1 MASQNSDLNI
11 SDFFELSFGL
21 SPIELDPNSFVTEE
35 LTYELFISLIEPSLC
50 EPNPRGIF
58 RKLFPYLVDNI
69 NRTISITKLAN
80 YVNDFNNEN
89 NHHNDPKGILQQ
101 LKKCTGRDFFIAFLD
116 KVSIKSLPKFLNTVV
131 YANIPIPIFLPNDM
145 VHFEKGL
152 RILDAMYDI
161 IDTCKYHLFISV
173 NQENSKM
180 KPPFTKQLY
189 QSYSNHRD
197 DCLGICNPG
206 SIDISFHAASK
217 NHARPPLAISEIYYD
232 KTNSNIFQNM
242 VTELSKSAFYI
253 VIHAFDDNF
262 DGIEPNDEFKTIIN
276 DISIEKHS
284 TCSRII
290 SVLFWGLNE
299 EDRIYNKRKQSVLDL
314 LIKKFFHDQIRVEII
329 NEEKKSLIFKEIKE
343 LSFQKLLNTS
353 DFYLSANIFHNL
365 FDKNYVAENSFST
378 LMEATTFNCR
388 ADIFKA
394 SYYSNEI
401 ETLKDQTRLKTLEN
415 SEAYIT
421 EYEIDSEIKKFQ
433 ELQKSLCSS
442 DPIPVLK
449 AHLHE
454 LALKSDEIN
463 QNDQQNAQ
471 QNAQKNEI
479 KHQIEDRDITI
490 HDFWRE
496 FIILSQIKKKYST
509 ALKSIYNID
518 NMTLNSEFLLDL
530 FSQIIPSNK
539 QLIVLSVI
547 GPEGS
552 GKSTLLNYLFQTST
566 TSTERRYVILT
577 YYNLL
582 YNMQQYINIYY
593 VFVNILDFEGIC
605 SEVEKFT
612 SRRTDFDKKITLLA
626 ILCSQIV
633 ILNTKSLTQDISDI
647 LEVSFY
653 HMDTLIKR
661 NFKPKINFVLRDMID
676 AISVQQTA
684 FNDIRE
690 GLKKMFTEIPGC
702 AYSMEGLM
710 IIEEKNIYSL
720 ENIFSCNLDEFYPN
734 SKPNSHSNGEKIYY
748 PVETFPSKV
757 SKLRVELLT
766 SALTSNENELHDYK
780 NIDVRINDESYLK
793 PYKEEI
799 LNLIDEIESDQWS
812 EDDDAKFETAL
823 TKVTDTLCEQTI
835 SNFLANLSDEYD
847 HMLIEEG
854 KTYITSTFISEKRKL
869 QAIYMIKRRTL
880 KDSWLIKSAK
890 IKINENLKQVIDE
903 KTLGK
908 VKKNLSECDHYFN
921 SEWEYIEAD
930 KKAFTYSMLSE
941 TKILEEQV
949 VTCFNKAITD
959 GVSMVSSEDESK
971 KQFDRIFWSKLEK
984 PSILVR
990 TKFLKNSEFLS
1001 SFKFKF
1007 IVEQNSAGI
1016 AGYIN
1021 NVKRGILKQAAIRTI
1036 KTSIKKTCKQIS
1048 NEIQNNNMLAIEF
1061 NQALEWI
1068 QRLCDNIFVT
1078 LQKELNSSQNNFIV
1092 KIDDFKPM
1100 EQYLRLK
1107 VFKRLDA
1114 NTKKWKDTQ
1123 QKELDEYRKNLWKFF
1138 VDLKSETYY
1147 EYLSCGFLEH
1157 IFQSFEKQL
1166 YNPYNIVS
1174 ELMDKHFNNDNYKI
1188 TNIAYERSFG
1198 SHNVE
1203 NSRSY
1208 IENPIKFM
1216 KKLFNEE
1223 IEIIKN
1229 MKIDEKIEEIE
1240 MNIVNTMQSE
1250 LKEII
1255 SRCKQHYSS
1264 RPTYE
1269 SSYISPNIEQILRLS
1284 KGTLLE
1290 TLIKEKP
1297 QGSDNI
1303 IKCVVKYP
1311 SRFLIC
1317 LEEMV
1322 DIMIPEFKNK
1332 WKDKIKNHK
1341 HDSDIPHK
1349 ASIHLM
1355 VSFTGVKNS
1364 LNEASLNICTDPIY
1378 QNDICEEF
1386 NGHSFGAFIQ
1396 TNYPKWWPIDQTNIN
1411 EDQLKQIRAIWVQ
1424 LKSELC

>member
-1 MASQNSDLNI
+1 
-11 SDFFELSFGL
+11 
-21 SPIELDPNSFVTEE
+21 
-35 LTYELFISLIEPSLC
+35 
-50 EPNPRGIF
+50 
-58 RKLFPYLVDNI
+58 
-69 NRTISITKLAN
+69 
-80 YVNDFNNEN
+80 
-89 NHHNDPKGILQQ
+89 
-101 LKKCTGRDFFIAFLD
+101 
-116 KVSIKSLPKFLNTVV
+116 
-131 YANIPIPIFLPNDM
+131 
-145 VHFEKGL
+145 
-152 RILDAMYDI
+152 
-161 IDTCKYHLFISV
+161 
-173 NQENSKM
+173 
-180 KPPFTKQLY
+180 
-189 QSYSNHRD
+189 
-197 DCLGICNPG
+197 
-206 SIDISFHAASK
+206 
-217 NHARPPLAISEIYYD
+217 
-232 KTNSNIFQNM
+232 
-242 VTELSKSAFYI
+242 
-253 VIHAFDDNF
+253 
-262 DGIEPNDEFKTIIN
+262 
-276 DISIEKHS
+276 
-284 TCSRII
+284 
-290 SVLFWGLNE
+290 
-299 EDRIYNKRKQSVLDL
+299 
-314 LIKKFFHDQIRVEII
+314 IKKR
-329 NEEKKSLIFKEIKE
+329 
-343 LSFQKLLNTS
+343 
-353 DFYLSANIFHNL
+353 
-365 FDKNYVAENSFST
+365 
-378 LMEATTFNCR
+378 
-388 ADIFKA
+388 
-394 SYYSNEI
+394 
-401 ETLKDQTRLKTLEN
+401 
-415 SEAYIT
+415 
-421 EYEIDSEIKKFQ
+421 
-433 ELQKSLCSS
+433 
-442 DPIPVLK
+442 
-449 AHLHE
+449 
-454 LALKSDEIN
+454 
-463 QNDQQNAQ
+463 
-471 QNAQKNEI
+471 
-479 KHQIEDRDITI
+479 
-490 HDFWRE
+490 
-496 FIILSQIKKKYST
+496 YST
-509 ALKSIYNID
+509 ALKSKYNVD
-518 NMTLNSEFLLDL
+518 NVQLETAYKTWICEGEAIQILESVSLRTLNSEFLLDI
-530 FSQIIPSNK
+530 FNQIIPSNK
-539 QLIVLSVI
+539 QLIVLSII
-547 GPEGS
+547 GPEGAYMS
-552 GKSTLLNYLFQTST
+552 YRHTIYEGKELNFL
-566 TSTERRYVILT
+566 V
-577 YYNLL
+577 
-582 YNMQQYINIYY
+582 
-593 VFVNILDFEGIC
+593 LDFEGIC

-612 SRRTDFDKKITLLA
+612 SRRADFDKKITLLA
-626 ILCSQIV
+626 ILCSQIL

-661 NFKPKINFVLRDMID
+661 NFKPKINFVLHDMID
-676 AISVQQTA
+676 ALSVQQSI

-690 GLKKMFTEIPGC
+690 GLKKMFNEIPGC
-702 AYSMEGLM
+702 AYSMEDLM
-710 IIEEKNIYSL
+710 IMEEKNIYSL

-734 SKPNSHSNGEKIYY
+734 SQQNSHSNGEKFYY
-748 PVETFPSKV
+748 PV
-757 SKLRVELLT
+757 LRVELLT
-766 SALTSNENELHDYK
+766 SALTSNEHELHNYK
-780 NIDVRINDESYLK
+780 NIDEFILYMQSIWEEINARGNFLHLKNFKMIQQCNSIRKLVRINDESYLK

-812 EDDDAKFETAL
+812 KDDDVKFETAL

-847 HMLIEEG
+847 PMLIEEG
-854 KTYITSTFISEKRKL
+854 KTYITSAFISEKRKL

-921 SEWEYIEAD
+921 SEWEYIETD
-930 KKAFTYSMLSE
+930 KNAFTYSMLLE

-959 GVSMVSSEDESK
+959 GVSMVSSEYESK

-984 PSILVR
+984 PSTLIR
-990 TKFLKNSEFLS
+990 AKFLKNSEFLS

-1016 AGYIN
+1016 TGYIN

-1036 KTSIKKTCKQIS
+1036 KSSIKKTCKQIS
-1048 NEIQNNNMLAIEF
+1048 NDIQNNNMLAIEF

-1068 QRLCDNIFVT
+1068 QRLCDNIFIT
-1078 LQKELNSSQNNFIV
+1078 LQKELNSSPNNFIV

-1100 EQYLRLK
+1100 EFLK
-1107 VFKRLDA
+1107 DWTQIL
-1114 NTKKWKDTQ
+1114 KKWKDTQ

-1147 EYLSCGFLEH
+1147 EYLSCGFLDH

-1174 ELMDKHFNNDNYKI
+1174 ELMDKHFNYNNYKI

-1229 MKIDEKIEEIE
+1229 IKIDEKIEEIE
-1240 MNIVNTMQSE
+1240 MNIVNTMQNE

-1264 RPTYE
+1264 RSTYE

-1290 TLIKEKP
+1290 ALIKEKP

-1311 SRFLIC
+1311 TRFLIC
-1317 LEEMV
+1317 LKEML
-1322 DIMIPEFKNK
+1322 
-1332 WKDKIKNHK
+1332 KIIDHYIVVELSDVRNGVHYVE
-1341 HDSDIPHK
+1341 HDSDISHK

-1364 LNEASLNICTDPIY
+1364 LNEASLNICTDSIY

-1411 EDQLKQIRAIWVQ
+1411 EDQLKQIRAIW
-1424 LKSELC
+1424 